1 MTTSNYVARK
11 YGVRS
16 AMAGFIADK
25 LVDELSG
32 GKEKLTHVTSKSLMK

>member
-1 MTTSNYVARK
+1 MSLENMMYDLLWQAC
-11 YGVRS
+11 
-16 AMAGFIADK
+16 FIADK